1 VLFAGVPAFVTPPVV
16 PIWSFALHLAAMPA
30 KEPNTT
36 SRHTY
41 QWMAAVLL
49 ISLLLILF
57 IWWYFSARIAAI
69 DHQLH

>member
-1 VLFAGVPAFVTPPVV
+1 
-16 PIWSFALHLAAMPA
+16 MPA